1 MVPDDSAVDATA
13 DSATAEPDEESG
25 EQWEPDRP
33 TRVDENTVV
42 VPMRMYKGITVFS
55 TLTAVVLVVLGFF
68 LFDAATQAGNPIRQF
83 VVWLAGLIGLGPASG
98 VLNVGFG
105 LAGIASILLGAGAY
119 VLGTRFKTSDMLSD
133 SDRSTAADADDDT
146 VEDEKA

>member
-1 MVPDDSAVDATA
+1 MVPDDSAVDASA
-13 DSATAEPDEESG
+13 DSGTSDSTDEAD
-25 EQWEPDRP
+25 EQWEPERP
-33 TRVDENTVV
+33 TRIDENTVV

-68 LFDAATQAGNPIRQF
+68 LFDAATQTGNPIRQF
-83 VVWLAGLIGLGPASG
+83 FVWLAGLVGLVPASG

-105 LAGIASILLGAGAY
+105 LAGIVSILLGAGAY

-133 SDRSTAADADDDT
+133 SDRSTAEDADDDRA
-146 VEDEKA
+146 EDEKA